1 MCLKDKDQETWEGK
15 AGLSIVDNFK
25 CDQADC
31 SIPFYSIL
39 TRNPMIF
46 QFNKFHV
53 IAKKCDVFNGHSEKL
68 VFMQVGWDILL
79 HKYNMALGIYARWLI
94 SPQSA
99 GRPMWWRCR
108 PCARR
113 TAWYLSI
120 STSAGPIYRLVL
132 SRRVRWC
139 AWTWS
144 AGSTTT
150 SGRTMFN
157 VLFYS
162 RIQTIIISAS
172 CFYSD
177 LTCISKPK
185 PSCDS
190 LHDELYCGYYE
201 VVHVE
206 GDWSWVLALNLF
218 LWSQLEIGSF
228 NRIVITP
235 TGKGIIHREH
245 QI

>member
-1 MCLKDKDQETWEGK
+1 MQGASW
-15 AGLSIVDNFK
+15 
-25 CDQADC
+25 
-31 SIPFYSIL
+31 L
-39 TRNPMIF
+39 T
-46 QFNKFHV
+46 
-53 IAKKCDVFNGHSEKL
+53 
-68 VFMQVGWDILL
+68 
-79 HKYNMALGIYARWLI
+79 
-94 SPQSA
+94 SPQSQDWTSSWPAVLTSSWSA
-99 GRPMWWRCR
+99 GQPMWWRCR

-113 TAWYLSI
+113 TAWYTSVCLAI
-120 STSAGPIYRLVL
+120 STSAGPFYRLVL
-132 SRRVRWC
+132 SRRARWC